1 MGLAAQRG
9 MGPAVDRLAHKV
21 RRLTRLA
28 LALQELAVDVSEEL
42 TVIRRTLDA
51 DASGRLE
58 SVVES
63 ALRQASNARRLEVL
77 RAAAAG
83 ARTMDLRAVH
93 NGSAMVRIDDGK
105 WFRLSRA
112 DSRLLRVVALA
123 TPNSIDGFPAWQ
135 TYEQVT
141 IQLAR
146 MGAAPPTRRA
156 ITESVY
162 RIRQALKAADLNP
175 QLLKVEARSGRMRFL
190 LHGGANGVRTLREA
204 REPRPT
210 P

>member
-1 MGLAAQRG
+1 
-9 MGPAVDRLAHKV
+9 MGPAVARLAHKV

-42 TVIRRTLDA
+42 TVIRRTLNA
-51 DASGRLE
+51 DASGRLQ
-58 SVVES
+58 SVVEC
-63 ALRQASNARRLEVL
+63 ALLQAANTRRLEVL

-83 ARTMDLRAVH
+83 ARTMELRALG
-93 NGSAMVRIDDGK
+93 NGSAMVRIDEGR
-105 WFRLSRA
+105 WFHLSRA
-112 DSRLLRVVALA
+112 DSRLLRVVATA
-123 TPNSIDGFPAWQ
+123 MPDTVDGFPAWQ

-141 IQLAR
+141 IQVAR

-175 QLLKVEARSGRMRFL
+175 HLLKVEGRSGRMRFL
-190 LHGGANGVRTLREA
+190 LRGVANHVRTPGEEA
-204 REPRPT
+204 HVLRPT
-210 P
+210 R